1 MAPIPVLLGTAPFGT
16 PENGGRVTTT
26 AAVQELVDLLL
37 QYGHNGIDTAHAYCQ
52 GTSQQL
58 VGTVDLRGALRVD
71 TKILAATP
79 GDHSPQRLKELFKIC
94 SDALK
99 GKKIRVLY
107 LHAPDRSVPY
117 EDTLEG
123 INEIWK
129 AGGFEEFGMSNFT
142 AWEVAEIVGICKRRG
157 FVPPTVCQGGYNI
170 IERNVEAELLP
181 CLRKFGIKFAAYCP
195 LAGGYLTNSFFVSD
209 DTKDVPLPNYD
220 SEKYPASFFYKARY
234 ENPLTTAA
242 VAELLRVVKA
252 HNLTL
257 SEVALRWLQRHSK
270 LQPSDHGIVMAA
282 DNKEQLE
289 TNLLDCEKGPLPES
303 IIEAC
308 DEAWRKA
315 KPASSNY
322 WI

>member
-1 MAPIPVLLGTAPFGT
+1 MESRRFRGVWHEQLHSV
-16 PENGGRVTTT
+16 GGR
-26 AAVQELVDLLL
+26 
-37 QYGHNGIDTAHAYCQ
+37 
-52 GTSQQL
+52 
-58 VGTVDLRGALRVD
+58 R
-71 TKILAATP
+71 
-79 GDHSPQRLKELFKIC
+79 
-94 SDALK
+94 
-99 GKKIRVLY
+99 
-107 LHAPDRSVPY
+107 DR
-117 EDTLEG
+117 
-123 INEIWK
+123 
-129 AGGFEEFGMSNFT
+129 
-142 AWEVAEIVGICKRRG
+142 
-157 FVPPTVCQGGYNI
+157 GYNI